1 LIYKGRSG
9 GLPSTFNTSIR
20 DANNNNGYDVKFT
33 TDALNSGYLKNASS
47 GDIDGDGY
55 YDLIISNIGQN
66 ASTYGKFYVLF
77 GDSSIS
83 GDKDK
88 TSPNT
93 LVITGNSQGYGA
105 LSLSED
111 INNDG
116 AYDIL
121 IEGGSYDVYKYLGV
135 LNDRSSVL
143 DNGSMNNSSYS
154 NFGINISM
162 AGDINF
168 DNFKDI
174 VFATG
179 SKALLLYQGTN
190 TGLSSQP
197 LTIVSKDS
205 GSFGIRV
212 SGTGYYNTDKFSDI
226 ITVDRTNSILYV
238 IK

>member
-33 TDALNSGYLKNASS
+33 TDALNSGYLRNASS

-93 LVITGNSQGYGA
+93 LVITGNSQAYGN
-105 LSLSED
+105 LSFSED
-111 INNDG
+111 VSGDG
-116 AYDIL
+116 AYDIF
-121 IEGGSYDVYKYLGV
+121 IRDGSYYIYRYLGV
-135 LNDRSSVL
+135 LNDKSSVV
-143 DNGSMNNSSYS
+143 DNGSMNNPSYS
-154 NFGINISM
+154 KFGANISM

-179 SKALLLYQGTN
+179 SKALLFYKGTN
-190 TGLSSQP
+190 TGLSTQP
-197 LTIVSKDS
+197 LTIISKDT
-205 GSFGIRV
+205 GSFGITV
-212 SGTGYYNTDKFSDI
+212 SGTGYYNIDKFSDI
-226 ITVDRTNSILYV
+226 ITVDIANSTLYI